1 MELLDDV
8 LICCRMC
15 NEIIW
20 IRKEDIDFETYDYDH
35 GDNAMGTEVEYTYK
49 EVLEC
54 PKCGNSISV
63 GIYGSEYPIGAFNFE
78 DSHIDGGYFHTEPHM
93 IVIYDQVD
101 FCTDIPNSKLERI
114 DRLIVDIAENYDR
127 IYDISSREFEEIVEC
142 LLQDKGFETRLT
154 PKTRDGCVDIIAI
167 KYEIGK
173 PVCFYVECKRVG
185 RKKSIGINIVRS
197 LFGVQ
202 MADRINKSLL
212 VTTGR
217 ITHDARRFVDGQ
229 KMMMSV
235 IDTDE
240 IHKLIRQSALKRGII

>member
-1 MELLDDV
+1 
-8 LICCRMC
+8 
-15 NEIIW
+15 
-20 IRKEDIDFETYDYDH
+20 
-35 GDNAMGTEVEYTYK
+35 
-49 EVLEC
+49 
-54 PKCGNSISV
+54 
-63 GIYGSEYPIGAFNFE
+63 
-78 DSHIDGGYFHTEPHM
+78 M

-127 IYDISSREFEEIVEC
+127 IYDISSREFEEIVER
-142 LLQDKGFETRLT
+142 LFQDKGFETRLT
-154 PKTRDGCVDIIAI
+154 PKTRDGGVDIIAI

-229 KMMMSV
+229 NMMMSV